1 MKDNMMHKVR
11 KTRNSGRYAVFF
23 VCLVAAMYFGGV
35 LCVFIKPA
43 DDYSGTERR
52 RLAQKPELAWEELR
66 SGEYVE
72 ELEEYMTDQFPLR
85 DSFRYLKTKFSLS
98 VMQKQ
103 DIGNIYVKDGYLCK
117 MEYPMDEDSIYRAA
131 LIFEDLYDTYFKD
144 TEVTPYIALVPDKNY
159 FLADEGVLAMDYEDF
174 FGRIYEKTPHF
185 TPVSITEQLQ
195 LSDYYRTDTHWKQEE
210 IIDVA
215 KVLAERM
222 NVPFEG
228 DFTVNETSIPFYG
241 VYYGQAGLNL
251 PADTIS
257 YCTSEVLENCFVYDY
272 ENNREILLYDVSKGA
287 SRDPYEMFL
296 GGNISLVTIENEEAL
311 SQKELVVFGDSFSRS
326 LLPLLAESY
335 QKIALVDIRYLRGG
349 QVGKYIQF
357 KDQDVLFLYSTSV
370 LNDSITLKW

>member
-1 MKDNMMHKVR
+1 
-11 KTRNSGRYAVFF
+11 
-23 VCLVAAMYFGGV
+23 
-35 LCVFIKPA
+35 
-43 DDYSGTERR
+43 
-52 RLAQKPELAWEELR
+52 
-66 SGEYVE
+66 
-72 ELEEYMTDQFPLR
+72 
-85 DSFRYLKTKFSLS
+85 
-98 VMQKQ
+98 
-103 DIGNIYVKDGYLCK
+103 
-117 MEYPMDEDSIYRAA
+117 
-131 LIFEDLYDTYFKD
+131 
-144 TEVTPYIALVPDKNY
+144 
-159 FLADEGVLAMDYEDF
+159 MDYEDF